1 MARTRHYSEEY
12 SILCSFFPSEA
23 ATSGLTSK
31 PAAKSTELRFTI
43 AMDISVAEI
52 KLVVDDVRSSESFHS
67 D

>member
-1 MARTRHYSEEY
+1 M
-12 SILCSFFPSEA
+12 LCSFFPSEA

-43 AMDISVAEI
+43 AMDVSIAEI
-52 KLVVDDVRSSESFHS
+52 KLVVDDVRSSESSHS